1 MPSDAHMFAQAHARL
16 MARSVV
22 GRQDAIV
29 AVSMLEACEATTE
42 LFCTMNSLHSGM
54 PADPD
59 TEYATLEARMLA
71 ALSCHEEMMS
81 P

>member
-1 MPSDAHMFAQAHARL
+1 

-29 AVSMLEACEATTE
+29 AVSMLEACDSTTG
-42 LFCTMNSLHSGM
+42 LFCAMNSLHSGV

-59 TEYATLEARMLA
+59 AEYASLEARMLA
-71 ALSCHEEMMS
+71 ALADHDSVMS
-81 P
+81 PL